1 MLLDISIIIKIAVV
15 GIVTIILDKVLNS
28 AGKGEYGIL
37 VNLTGMIIVLILV
50 INLVTSL
57 FKSIQTLFY
66 F

>member
-1 MLLDISIIIKIAVV
+1 MLDISIIIKIAVV

>member
-1 MLLDISIIIKIAVV
+1 MGLDISIIIKIGIV
-15 GIVTIILDKVLNS
+15 GIVTVILDKVLNQ
-28 AGKGEYGIL
+28 AGKGEYAAL
-37 VNLTGMIIVLILV
+37 VNLTGIIIALILV

>member
-28 AGKGEYGIL
+28 AGKGEYGTL
-37 VNLTGMIIVLILV
+37 VNLAGVIVILV
-50 INLVTSL
+50 LVVNLVSSL